1 MHCGSPSY
9 AAPEIVARRE
19 YDGPPVDV
27 WSAGVVLFA
36 MVTGYLPFHAPKG
49 EKHELCR
56 KIMKGAF
63 TTPESC
69 ARDFRD
75 LVANILRV
83 DPAKRATFAQVL
95 ESKWMRAHASASP
108 GAGGAPGADRVP
120 HGGADDPAA
129 PRRYPARVGGGTAGA
144 AALDESRVAS
154 LAAAGLDRD
163 ALVTHLADADH
174 NYYTAAYHLLAYR
187 EHAAGVCGG
196 GEREAASAR
205 AAAAGLGARGRGS
218 GSAAASASRARGGGG
233 GPSVAAARAAGAGG
247 GGATRPSSV
256 PLGMA
261 RPRPVSTARPGTGRF
276 RT

>member
-1 MHCGSPSY
+1 MYCHANGVVHRDVKLENVLLDANANVKIIDFGLSAVLTPGRRLRGARFLTPVPHTTAFARCTPILDDFARARCSPPTPRWFQSRHASTTPFNSASDAFDEPPPAPLKVHCGSPSY

-49 EKHELCR
+49 EKQELCR

-108 GAGGAPGADRVP
+108 GGAGGAPWVP
-120 HGGADDPAA
+120 TGCRTGVPTTP
-129 PRRYPARVGGGTAGA
+129 PRRGGTPH
-144 AALDESRVAS
+144 AS
-154 LAAAGLDRD
+154 
-163 ALVTHLADADH
+163 
-174 NYYTAAYHLLAYR
+174 
-187 EHAAGVCGG
+187 
-196 GEREAASAR
+196 
-205 AAAAGLGARGRGS
+205 AAAASTPPRWTNR
-218 GSAAASASRARGGGG
+218 ASRRS
-233 GPSVAAARAAGAGG
+233 PPRVWT
-247 GGATRPSSV
+247 ATRS
-256 PLGMA
+256 
-261 RPRPVSTARPGTGRF
+261 
-276 RT
+276 

>member
-49 EKHELCR
+49 EKQELCR

-129 PRRYPARVGGGTAGA
+129 PRRYPARVGGGTA
-144 AALDESRVAS
+144 
-154 LAAAGLDRD
+154 
-163 ALVTHLADADH
+163 
-174 NYYTAAYHLLAYR
+174 
-187 EHAAGVCGG
+187 
-196 GEREAASAR
+196 SAPPR
-205 AAAAGLGARGRGS
+205 WTNR
-218 GSAAASASRARGGGG
+218 ASRRS
-233 GPSVAAARAAGAGG
+233 PPRVWT
-247 GGATRPSSV
+247 ATVRSIHWSPYDRV
-256 PLGMA
+256 RVVNADP
-261 RPRPVSTARPGTGRF
+261 
-276 RT
+276 

>member
-49 EKHELCR
+49 EKQELCR

-163 ALVTHLADADH
+163 GAFYTLVPI
-174 NYYTAAYHLLAYR
+174 R
-187 EHAAGVCGG
+187 PRSR
-196 GEREAASAR
+196 GERRSLRTFPGAS
-205 AAAAGLGARGRGS
+205 L
-218 GSAAASASRARGGGG
+218 
-233 GPSVAAARAAGAGG
+233 
-247 GGATRPSSV
+247 RPSLAFN
-256 PLGMA
+256 P
-261 RPRPVSTARPGTGRF
+261 RPRCLSTPPDAFQLHPDIALYGTALKPS
-276 RT
+276 

>member
-1 MHCGSPSY
+1 YLLGAVVGEGGFCKVRAGIHQVTGAKTAVKLIDKTKLTDVNDRKRVGREIRVLKRLTHESIIRLFDVVDGIDKMFVVMEYADGGSLLDHVRARKRLSERESARMFRQMCAGLMYCHANGVVHRDVKLENVLLDANANVKIIDFGLSAVLTPGRRLRVHCGSPSY

-49 EKHELCR
+49 EKQELCR

-95 ESKWMRAHASASP
+95 ESKWMR
-108 GAGGAPGADRVP
+108 
-120 HGGADDPAA
+120 
-129 PRRYPARVGGGTAGA
+129 
-144 AALDESRVAS
+144 
-154 LAAAGLDRD
+154 
-163 ALVTHLADADH
+163 
-174 NYYTAAYHLLAYR
+174 
-187 EHAAGVCGG
+187 
-196 GEREAASAR
+196 
-205 AAAAGLGARGRGS
+205 
-218 GSAAASASRARGGGG
+218 
-233 GPSVAAARAAGAGG
+233 
-247 GGATRPSSV
+247 
-256 PLGMA
+256 
-261 RPRPVSTARPGTGRF
+261 
-276 RT
+276 